1 MEFFIASYFVTTS
14 QVYVYNH
21 NARSTE
27 HIDKTYLL
35 RAPCEDDQK
44 GFNRNENLFAKQI
57 Q

>member
-1 MEFFIASYFVTTS
+1 MEFLIASYVVTTS

-27 HIDKTYLL
+27 HTDKTYLL
-35 RAPCEDDQK
+35 RAPCKDDQK
-44 GFNRNENLFAKQI
+44 GFNRNENLFATQI